1 MRAVTTIIAVLFV
14 SILTGCSPKDR
25 MIETANPGEQR
36 ELLTV
41 DFNDSRTLRY
51 KFVSA
56 RDITIDWE
64 PSKTEAEQGRPS
76 LVKSSESLE
85 MVVAYTPVE
94 INPYGLSTIEAI
106 CESVKVRRSE
116 GANQDAVENFAGKSY
131 RFKVGPTGKIEDY
144 TELDK
149 LIKQIAAKAFRPD
162 TSRGRIKEPD
172 MIADF
177 IASQWFLWDAVS
189 SIPKSRASSRG

>member
-1 MRAVTTIIAVLFV
+1 MTILLL
-14 SILTGCSPKDR
+14 SISTGCLSTDPVNKAAHSNDK
-25 MIETANPGEQR
+25 T

-41 DFNDSRTLRY
+41 DFNDIRTLRY

-64 PSKTEAEQGRPS
+64 PSKATTEQGRPS
-76 LVKSSESLE
+76 LSKFSESFE

-94 INPYGLSTIEAI
+94 IKPYGLSTIEAA
-106 CESVKVRRSE
+106 CESVKVRRSDD
-116 GANQDAVENFAGKSY
+116 AKQDAVEEFAGKTY

-149 LIKQIAAKAFRPD
+149 LIKEIGTKAFRSD

-177 IASQWFLWDAVS
+177 IFFNRRENA
-189 SIPKSRASSRG
+189 